1 MTKIITNISVRYRL
15 IALVIAMLPSL
26 SVADTQVKIQSIS
39 NELRVTEG
47 YTASVEQWQ
56 SASDAN
62 AENAHVII
70 INDHDHYADV
80 WVDDVGTS
88 LFSDL
93 DHDGYFGGFSLS
105 FDVDTDRGDRDIY
118 ATIYLQLGANP
129 AEKFHTTEIFTIYS
143 RSSSDVYRVDA
154 ELIDNYRAGEYH
166 VQIDIHDAHNG
177 DVLDS
182 VDAAS
187 FSNLR
192 NLPLEAEPQG
202 SSIRT
207 TIITEYAGLSGP
219 LFLVLL
225 ALIALLRCQNN
236 RRCIL
241 SESTLARV
249 SYPNKHYEQLP
260 DTPSTGDRLPF

>member
-1 MTKIITNISVRYRL
+1 MTKLIPNISVRYGL
-15 IALVIAMLPSL
+15 FILATALL
-26 SVADTQVKIQSIS
+26 SSVSFADTQVKLQSIT
-39 NELRVTEG
+39 NALRVTEG
-47 YTASVEQWQ
+47 YTASVEEWQ
-56 SASDAN
+56 AASSTN
-62 AENAHVII
+62 VENAHVII
-70 INDHDHYADV
+70 LSNHDHTTDV
-80 WVDDVGTS
+80 WIDDVGTS
-88 LFSDL
+88 LFSDQ

-105 FDVDTDRGDRDIY
+105 FDVDTNWGNRDIY
-118 ATIYLQLGANP
+118 ATIYLQLGVNP

-143 RSSSDVYRVDA
+143 RSGSDVYRVDA

-182 VDAAS
+182 VDSGS
-187 FSNLR
+187 FRNLR
-192 NLPLEAEPQG
+192 NLPLEAEPHG

-225 ALIALLRCQNN
+225 AMVAFLRCQNN
-236 RRCIL
+236 RRGIL

-249 SYPNKHYEQLP
+249 THTQKHYEQLP
-260 DTPSTGDRLPF
+260 DTSSKGNRLPF